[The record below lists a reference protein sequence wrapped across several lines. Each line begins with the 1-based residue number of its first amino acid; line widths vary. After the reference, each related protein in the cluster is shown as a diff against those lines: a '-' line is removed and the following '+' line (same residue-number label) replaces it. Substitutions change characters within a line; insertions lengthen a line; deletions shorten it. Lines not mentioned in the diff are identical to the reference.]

1 MWNMKTKSQQSSSVF
16 DLVAKQIDLLHSLK
30 NMRYATYFES
40 KSRLYYSRVFWF
52 SLHHDTFGSCWI
64 TNLLKM
70 LFLKILKVL
79 ES

>member
-40 KSRLYYSRVFWF
+40 KSRLTILEF
-52 SLHHDTFGSCWI
+52 SGSHGTMI
-64 TNLLKM
+64 P
-70 LFLKILKVL
+70 L
-79 ES
+79 EVVG